1 MKSVES
7 EIMLKNFRLKWF
19 KINGIKFKIGKR
31 LRYAL
36 MVVLSFFSVLMLV
49 LLYLNWTSP
58 GTVEEKVPLY
68 TYNHKAKVDYR
79 VNLNPNPI
87 TSEESMGEGLY
98 YLTPFVKNIDTNF
111 NYQFRGDNVADIK
124 GDYEVTAYMQ
134 GIQRDL
140 KSIIII
146 WSKPYPLSA
155 KESFIAKDKEVQLNK
170 EIPIDLKVYNDFV
183 AEFLEEYNIGTEV
196 ILNVYWNIQIEA
208 QTDNGKINEVLT
220 PSITIPLN
228 RNYFQIAEDLSK
240 SSEGVIENTV
250 ITTLPVDETK
260 LTVYGVLAF
269 IFIIGIILIIF
280 KTENTIVNPV
290 KKQWKKIH
298 KDHGE
303 RLVALENE
311 LSINSDSLLHVKTF
325 EDIVKIADELGK
337 PIMYRGN
344 LEHDEEQV
352 FYVLNEPR
360 IFTYRLALLQ
370 QSTSEPETM
379 GSGFTL

>member
-1 MKSVES
+1 MLGVDIVEFNNLKVKSIIFIKVKLRMAK
-7 EIMLKNFRLKWF
+7 MLRISL
-19 KINGIKFKIGKR
+19 IT
-31 LRYAL
+31 
-36 MVVLSFFSVLMLV
+36 VLGLFTVFVFV
-49 LLYLNWTSP
+49 LLYQAWTSP
-58 GTVEEKVPLY
+58 GTVEEKVQIY
-68 TYNHKAKVDYR
+68 SYKHKGEVDYR
-79 VNLNPNPI
+79 VNLHPNPI
-87 TSEESMGEGLY
+87 TSEESLGKGQY
-98 YLTPFVKNIDTNF
+98 YLTPFVKNINTSF
-111 NYQFRGDNVADIK
+111 KYQFLGDKVADIT
-124 GDYEVTAYMQ
+124 GEYEVTAYMQ
-134 GIQRDL
+134 GIRRELD
-140 KSIIII
+140 KIFII
-146 WSKPYPLSA
+146 WNKPYILSA
-155 KESFIAKDKEVQLNK
+155 KETFEAKDKEIALNK
-170 EIPIDLKVYNDFV
+170 ELHLDLKIYNDFV
-183 AEFLEEYNIGTEV
+183 AKFFKDHEIQTEV
-196 ILNVYWNIQIEA
+196 ILSLNWDVRINA
-208 QTDNGKINEVLT
+208 QTENGMIQEQLT

-228 RNYFQIAEDLSK
+228 TKYFQITEDLSK
-240 SSEGVIENTV
+240 SKEGVIENTV

-311 LSINSDSLLHVKTF
+311 LSINSDSLLNVKTF
-325 EDIVKIADELGK
+325 EDIVKVADELGK

-360 IFTYRLALLQ
+360 IFTYRLAFLQ

>member
-1 MKSVES
+1 
-7 EIMLKNFRLKWF
+7 MLKNFRLKWF

>member
-1 MKSVES
+1 MEFNNLKVKSIIFIKVKLRMAK
-7 EIMLKNFRLKWF
+7 MLRISL
-19 KINGIKFKIGKR
+19 IT
-31 LRYAL
+31 
-36 MVVLSFFSVLMLV
+36 VLGLFTVFVFV
-49 LLYLNWTSP
+49 LLYQAWTSP
-58 GTVEEKVPLY
+58 GTVEEKVQIY
-68 TYNHKAKVDYR
+68 SYKHKGEVDYR
-79 VNLNPNPI
+79 VNLHPNPI
-87 TSEESMGEGLY
+87 TSEESLGKGQY
-98 YLTPFVKNIDTNF
+98 YLTPFVKNINTSF
-111 NYQFRGDNVADIK
+111 KYQFLGDKVADIT
-124 GDYEVTAYMQ
+124 GEYEVTAYMQ
-134 GIQRDL
+134 GIRRELD
-140 KSIIII
+140 KIFII
-146 WSKPYPLSA
+146 WNKPYILSA
-155 KESFIAKDKEVQLNK
+155 KETFEAKDKEIALSK
-170 EIPIDLKVYNDFV
+170 ELPLDLKIYNDFV
-183 AEFLEEYNIGTEV
+183 AKFFKDHEIQTEV
-196 ILNVYWNIQIEA
+196 ILSLNWDVRINA
-208 QTDNGKINEVLT
+208 QTENGMIQEQLT

-228 RNYFQIAEDLSK
+228 TKYFQITEDLSK
-240 SSEGVIENTV
+240 SKEGVIENTV

-311 LSINSDSLLHVKTF
+311 LSINSDSLLNVKTF
-325 EDIVKIADELGK
+325 EDIVKVADELGK

-360 IFTYRLALLQ
+360 IFTYRLAFLQ

>member
-1 MKSVES
+1 MLGVDIVEFNNLKVKSIIFIKVKLRMAK
-7 EIMLKNFRLKWF
+7 MLRISL
-19 KINGIKFKIGKR
+19 IT
-31 LRYAL
+31 
-36 MVVLSFFSVLMLV
+36 VLGLFTVFVFV
-49 LLYLNWTSP
+49 LLYQAWTSP
-58 GTVEEKVPLY
+58 GTVEEKVQIY
-68 TYNHKAKVDYR
+68 SYKHKGEVDYR
-79 VNLNPNPI
+79 VNLHPNPI
-87 TSEESMGEGLY
+87 TSEESLGKGQY
-98 YLTPFVKNIDTNF
+98 YLTPFVKNINTSF
-111 NYQFRGDNVADIK
+111 KYQFLGDKVADIT
-124 GDYEVTAYMQ
+124 GEYEVTAYMQ
-134 GIQRDL
+134 GIRRELD
-140 KSIIII
+140 KIFII
-146 WSKPYPLSA
+146 WNKPYILSA
-155 KESFIAKDKEVQLNK
+155 KETFEAKDKEIALSK
-170 EIPIDLKVYNDFV
+170 ELPLDLKIYNDFV
-183 AEFLEEYNIGTEV
+183 AKFFKDHEIQTEV
-196 ILNVYWNIQIEA
+196 ILSLNWDVRINA
-208 QTDNGKINEVLT
+208 QTENGMIQEQLT

-228 RNYFQIAEDLSK
+228 TKYFQITEDLSK
-240 SSEGVIENTV
+240 SKEGVIENTV

-311 LSINSDSLLHVKTF
+311 LSINSDSLLNVKTF
-325 EDIVKIADELGK
+325 EDIVKVADELGK

-360 IFTYRLALLQ
+360 IFTYRLAFLQ